1 MTSKSNLSFLWQFSY
16 NQAQQ
21 TDEMRLI
28 CSIFGHL
35 CWVNV
40 LPASHTLD
48 EIIVAK
54 VYKAGIRL
62 DCAKATCR
70 DRDVWH

>member
-1 MTSKSNLSFLWQFSY
+1 MTSKSNPSFLWQFGY

-21 TDEMRLI
+21 TDQMRLI

-35 CWVNV
+35 SWVNV
-40 LPASHTLD
+40 LPASHPLD

-54 VYKAGIRL
+54 VCKAGIRF

-70 DRDVWH
+70 DGDVWH